1 MMGVRGPTYAT
12 GKPYP
17 PRSEWVP
24 RVFHRADGFYI
35 AEMAEDDDV
44 AEHVALNPGTIRVED
59 IKGNQL
65 WPPKP
70 EAVQ

>member
-1 MMGVRGPTYAT
+1 VSGATYST
-12 GKPYP
+12 EKPYP

-24 RVFHRADGFYI
+24 RIFYRAEGFYI
-35 AEMAEDDDV
+35 VEMAEDDDV
-44 AEHVALNPGTIRVED
+44 AEHVALNPGTLRVED
-59 IKGNQL
+59 AGGEQL

>member
-1 MMGVRGPTYAT
+1 
-12 GKPYP
+12 
-17 PRSEWVP
+17 
-24 RVFHRADGFYI
+24 
-35 AEMAEDDDV
+35 MAEDDDV